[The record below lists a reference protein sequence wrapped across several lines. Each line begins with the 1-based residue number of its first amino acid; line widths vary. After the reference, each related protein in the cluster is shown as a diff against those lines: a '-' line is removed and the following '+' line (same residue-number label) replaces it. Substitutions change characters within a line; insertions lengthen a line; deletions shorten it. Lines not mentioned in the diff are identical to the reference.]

1 MERRKRG
8 RPKRGDTETAQL
20 AGHIIDVALAV
31 SLGQWR
37 RVKALGYTRATAERI
52 ATKRHR
58 GAVGALIGS
67 ALSDLLPQE
76 NQIARAVQVALEHL
90 FTHGQYRRFIA
101 YPPEGTRDRKELEAI
116 RNRMKVH
123 GVFPGDERKST
134 EILLRAISDV
144 AGVDERSWRRAIKK
158 QRVLDTGPKAHSFL
172 GSWKA
177 DKPAPRFDLIAQ
189 KTPPHDD

>member
-1 MERRKRG
+1 MMKKRRG
-8 RPKRGDTETAQL
+8 RPKRSDTETAQL

-31 SLGQWR
+31 SLGQWQ
-37 RVKALGYTRATAERI
+37 RVKALGYTRAAAERI

-76 NQIARAVQVALEHL
+76 NQIARAVQVALAHGV
-90 FTHGQYRRFIA
+90 THGQYLRFIA
-101 YPPEGTRDRKELEAI
+101 YPPEGSRDRKELEAI

-123 GVFPGDERKST
+123 GVFPGDERRST
-134 EILLRAISDV
+134 EILLRAISDLR
-144 AGVDERSWRRAIKK
+144 GVDKRSWYRAIKT
-158 QRVLDTGPKAHSFL
+158 QRALDARPKAHRFS

-177 DKPAPRFDLIAQ
+177 DEPAPLFDLIAK
-189 KTPPHDD
+189 KTPPQDD